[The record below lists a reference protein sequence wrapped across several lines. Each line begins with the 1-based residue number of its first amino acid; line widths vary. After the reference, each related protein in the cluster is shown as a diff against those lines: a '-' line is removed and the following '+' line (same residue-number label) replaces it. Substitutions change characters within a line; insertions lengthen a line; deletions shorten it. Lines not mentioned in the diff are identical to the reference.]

1 MCTVVVVYVVHL
13 LGSDISSVGTR
24 QIRIFLSTGQ
34 IRVVVVERVSQ
45 QLQVLTSLSLQQFQQ
60 IHSVVANKL
69 AVDQCLS
76 PLAVVL

>member
-13 LGSDISSVGTR
+13 LGSLVGTR
-24 QIRIFLSTGQ
+24 LIRIFLSTGQ

-45 QLQVLTSLSLQQFQQ
+45 QLQVLTSLSLQQFRQ

-76 PLAVVL
+76 PLAIVL

>member
-13 LGSDISSVGTR
+13 LGSLVGTR
-24 QIRIFLSTGQ
+24 LIRIFLSTGQ

-45 QLQVLTSLSLQQFQQ
+45 QLQVLTSLSLQQFRQ

-69 AVDQCLS
+69 AVDQYLS

>member
-13 LGSDISSVGTR
+13 LGSLVGTR
-24 QIRIFLSTGQ
+24 LIRIFLSTGQ

-76 PLAVVL
+76 PLAIVL

>member
-13 LGSDISSVGTR
+13 LGSLVGTR
-24 QIRIFLSTGQ
+24 LIRIFLSTGQ

-45 QLQVLTSLSLQQFQQ
+45 QLQVLISLSLPQFQQ

-76 PLAVVL
+76 PLAIVL

>member
-13 LGSDISSVGTR
+13 LGSLVGTR
-24 QIRIFLSTGQ
+24 LIRIFLSTGQ

>member
-13 LGSDISSVGTR
+13 LGSLVGTR
-24 QIRIFLSTGQ
+24 LIRIFLSTGQ

-45 QLQVLTSLSLQQFQQ
+45 QLQVLTSLSLQQFRQ

>member
-13 LGSDISSVGTR
+13 LGSLVGTR
-24 QIRIFLSTGQ
+24 LIRIFLSTGQ

-69 AVDQCLS
+69 AVDQCLF